1 MADVTCIAGAILTS
15 RCVWMSIK
23 VWWCMEVTIC
33 IKASYFM
40 SALVL
45 LRRYSVLWPISE
57 LNFHVVHN
65 IFMSP
70 MKSRIKWKDR
80 SVNWG
85 TVDLNNTQQH
95 PMQWYLLY
103 WIWKTGKGCWGPWM
117 DQLWGEKADE
127 SWDSIEKGINPTR
140 PALDRTGLQW
150 IAMDSARH
158 RPFGS
163 GGVSWKNGRIWWTID
178 LLLPLQLLH
187 SHCCTEQFKWQR
199 LKSLWWIS
207 SI

>member
-1 MADVTCIAGAILTS
+1 MADVTCIAGAVLKS

-127 SWDSIEKGINPTR
+127 SWDSIEKGINPT
-140 PALDRTGLQW
+140 ALLW
-150 IAMDSARH
+150 LPMDCDGFSSAS
-158 RPFGS
+158 PFRI
-163 GGVSWKNGRIWWTID
+163 GGELKNGRIWWTID
-178 LLLPLQLLH
+178 LLLPLQLFH
-187 SHCCTEQFKWQR
+187 
-199 LKSLWWIS
+199 
-207 SI
+207 